1 MATRRQLPGSG
12 ETFLDHLGHFVPDM
26 EAAHRALA
34 RLGFVQTPYTVHQT
48 TPGPGA
54 ASVPGGTANRCV
66 MLHEGYIEVLC
77 VVDRDHPTGAR
88 TQRQLERYTGV
99 HIVAMT
105 DPDALARRD
114 RMEAAGFETQDP
126 VNLRRAVPLANGGE
140 GMAAFT
146 VCRTPAD
153 AMAEGRVQVLT
164 QLTEELVWQPR
175 WMNHENG
182 IVALRDV
189 VILPEDL
196 DEAADRYAR
205 FTEASPKR
213 IAEDM
218 IRLELARGG
227 VVLTTPAG
235 AARLFPGATVPPVPG
250 VVGYGLLSDTLSA
263 TRAFFEGRGFPVRDT
278 GPGLACLTLPA
289 SLGGAW
295 LIADDEQA
303 FPWNRRAAG

>member
-1 MATRRQLPGSG
+1 
-12 ETFLDHLGHFVPDM
+12 
-26 EAAHRALA
+26 
-34 RLGFVQTPYTVHQT
+34 
-48 TPGPGA
+48 
-54 ASVPGGTANRCV
+54 

-77 VVDRDHPTGAR
+77 VLDPEHPTGAR

-114 RMEAAGFETQDP
+114 RLAAAGFETQDP
-126 VNLRRAVPLANGGE
+126 VNLRRAVPLEGGGE

-153 AMAEGRVQVLT
+153 AMAEGRVQILSH
-164 QLTEELVWQPR
+164 LTEDLVWQPR
-175 WMNHENG
+175 WMDHENG

-189 VILPEDL
+189 VIVPEDL

-205 FTEASPKR
+205 FTEAAPVR
-213 IAEDM
+213 LAADTV
-218 IRLELARGG
+218 RLELARGG
-227 VVLTTPAG
+227 VILTTATG

-250 VVGYGLLSDTLSA
+250 IAGYGLLSDGLPA
-263 TRAFFEGRGFPVRDT
+263 TRAFLEGRGFPVRDA
-278 GPGLACLTLPA
+278 GPGLACLALPA

-295 LIADDEQA
+295 LIAEDEA
-303 FPWNRRAAG
+303 ALPWNHRAAG

>member
-1 MATRRQLPGSG
+1 MATRQLPGPG

-26 EAAHRALA
+26 EAAHRALT

-54 ASVPGGTANRCV
+54 APVPGGTANRCV
-66 MLHEGYIEVLC
+66 MLREGYIEVLC
-77 VVDRDHPTGAR
+77 VVDPEHPTGAR
-88 TQRQLERYTGV
+88 TRRQLERYTGV

-114 RMEAAGFETQDP
+114 RLAAAGFETQDP
-126 VNLRRAVPLANGGE
+126 VNLRRAVPLEGGGE

-153 AMAEGRVQVLT
+153 AMAEGRVQILT
-164 QLTEELVWQPR
+164 QLTEDLVWQPR
-175 WMNHENG
+175 WMTHENG
-182 IVALRDV
+182 IVGLRDV
-189 VILPEDL
+189 VVLPADL
-196 DEAADRYAR
+196 DEAAGRYAR
-205 FTEASPKR
+205 FTEAAPVR
-213 IAEDM
+213 LAEDM
-218 IRLELARGG
+218 IRLQLARGG

-250 VVGYGLLSDTLSA
+250 IMGYGLLSDGLAA
-263 TRAFFEGRGFPVRDT
+263 TRAFLSGRGFPVRDT
-278 GPGLACLTLPA
+278 GPGLACLGLPA

-295 LIADDEQA
+295 LIAEDERA
-303 FPWNRRAAG
+303 FPWSPKAAR